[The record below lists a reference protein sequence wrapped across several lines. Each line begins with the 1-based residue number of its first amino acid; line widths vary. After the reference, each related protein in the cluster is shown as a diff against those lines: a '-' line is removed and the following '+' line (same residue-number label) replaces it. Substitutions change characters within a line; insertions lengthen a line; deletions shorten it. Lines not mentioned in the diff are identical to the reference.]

1 MVNIKSL
8 NLSKVYCIWLF
19 IFTQVYD
26 RTERFDE
33 NGNIERLH
41 RFYVSMG
48 SDGRLVNVIYRQAAR
63 YRSAALHGNDWKI
76 KCIFFLS

>member
-1 MVNIKSL
+1 MVNIKSH

-33 NGNIERLH
+33 NGNIERSH

-48 SDGRLVNVIYRQAAR
+48 SDGRLVMPCLKELKTYI
-63 YRSAALHGNDWKI
+63 
-76 KCIFFLS
+76 